1 MHCVCSL
8 PDRCYVLKKNHTLTA
23 DEYIRALEKM
33 KKSPRDR
40 IGVLGELG
48 ASGLGGVAG
57 AGLAAATASAAGAAT
72 IFGSGTL
79 GTILGGVF
87 VTTTPI
93 GWVVGGVAVGGAVGY
108 GISKLIS
115 SGGKSDAIKQMN
127 IRELQT
133 RIKTLQNQSQESY
146 KSNDKIKKVIEG
158 IQLLIKNNKLSQD
171 DSTALL
177 AGIEKGNMT
186 VDFVFNTINEILAT
200 STSDS

>member
-1 MHCVCSL
+1 M
-8 PDRCYVLKKNHTLTA
+8 KNNHKFTA

-72 IFGSGTL
+72 IFGSSTL

-87 VTTTPI
+87 VTTTPV
-93 GWVVGGVAVGGAVGY
+93 GWVVGSVAVGGAVGY
-108 GISKLIS
+108 GISKLVS

-127 IRELQT
+127 IRELQK
-133 RIKTLQNQSQESY
+133 RIKVLQSQSQY
-146 KSNDKIKKVIEG
+146 SHKPNDKIKKVIEG

-171 DSTALL
+171 ESTALL

-186 VDFVFNTINEILAT
+186 IDFVFNTINEILAT
-200 STSDS
+200 STNDI

>member
-1 MHCVCSL
+1 M
-8 PDRCYVLKKNHTLTA
+8 KNNQTLTA
-23 DEYIRALEKM
+23 EEYIRALEKM

-57 AGLAAATASAAGAAT
+57 AGLAAAAASTAGAAT
-72 IFGSGTL
+72 IFGSSTL

-93 GWVVGGVAVGGAVGY
+93 GWVVGSVAVGGAVGY
-108 GISKLIS
+108 GISKLVS

-127 IRELQT
+127 ILELQT
-133 RIKTLQNQSQESY
+133 RIKVLQNQSQHLH
-146 KSNDKIKKVIEG
+146 KSNEKMKKVIEG
-158 IQLLIKNNKLSQD
+158 IQLLIKNNKISQD
-171 DSTALL
+171 ESTDLL

-186 VDFVFNTINEILAT
+186 IDFVFNTINEIL
-200 STSDS
+200 SNSKH